1 MSATGKPL
9 QPIIIKRIKKGAHGA
24 HGGAWKIAYADF
36 VTAMMALF
44 LLLWLLGSTTE
55 EQKQAISGHFN
66 QTIMVALL
74 GGPGAGAG
82 TTVLPHAGGDI
93 TQAVGEVARAPQPS
107 PPDLQRAQEA
117 QLRQMQLALDRRRI
131 EDLRGQ
137 IEQAIAANPQLAVY
151 SQQIRLE
158 MVQDGLYIQIVDEQN
173 RPMFDT
179 GSPVVPP
186 HLRSI
191 LRQIAVS
198 LQAVDNRISIS
209 GHTDASPFGRGALGY
224 SNWELSADR
233 ANATRRELMVA
244 GTPEQKIAR
253 VVGMGPAQPLLPENP
268 FDPRNRRIGILV
280 LTQEAE
286 ERMTRAIEGAGPQAP
301 APTPAQPLAPDQPTP
316 APAAV
321 PAAPAPSPPPAPA
334 QRQGGTPGT
343 VALPPLPAIAPP
355 ASPPLT
361 PPAAP
366 GAPQR

>member
-55 EQKQAISGHFN
+55 EQRGGIAEHFN
-66 QTIMVALL
+66 APIMVALF
-74 GGPGAGAG
+74 GDPAAGAA
-82 TTVLPHAGGDI
+82 TILPGG
-93 TQAVGEVARAPQPS
+93 GEDLLRPEAPLTPRDEPAPQP
-107 PPDLQRAQEA
+107 PRPMIHEQ
-117 QLRQMQLALDRRRI
+117 QLRQAQLALDRRRI

-233 ANATRRELMVA
+233 ANATRRELMAA

-286 ERMTRAIEGAGPQAP
+286 ERMTRAIEGAAPQAP
-301 APTPAQPLAPDQPTP
+301 APTPAPPLAPDQPTP
-316 APAAV
+316 APAAA
-321 PAAPAPSPPPAPA
+321 PTAPAPSPPPAPA